1 MKKELGYDASGKQ
14 TNYLPI
20 PTDDEGRP
28 ANPPDIR
35 FDFKVYSEEQMLQIF
50 KVVNPKRKPRA
61 EMEFFPDLTRVNAD
75 GYYIAFDHNNTIGG
89 KPLPVGRAGWKW
101 LRKHKIFLTT
111 GIKVIPMYRGM
122 GIGERLWKE
131 RDRVIFRVAP
141 AVGFLSNFSP
151 GWINFVKSQYW
162 NIEPPVST
170 LPPSLVAEAEKTITD
185 PNKPRKMITYNLPGE
200 IYGDEPMRKA
210 WDIIKAPYRI
220 PVEYTQL
227 DDEDS
232 ELYADMEN
240 ELLSDWSLTDEDRK
254 EILFN
259 SPWFEGLKPKKTYRK
274 LNKFFQGAQEG
285 DPNTGYWTPN
295 IKEAVV
301 YALLGSDATGAYGGV
316 RDVGK
321 PEIRQVN
328 RTDEMV
334 DLTPD
339 TEFIADKWYEAKNK
353 KQLLQ
358 QMRDKTNTMSTGP
371 LRIHTD
377 KNLPYKTLPDYRM
390 KDFILEF
397 KKELE
402 DGRGGIYTEFAYTAM
417 GGINNRDRQYFI
429 DFLNEVLERYFG
441 GA

>member
-20 PTDDEGRP
+20 PTDDEGKP

-35 FDFKVYSEEQMLQIF
+35 FDFKVYSEEQMIEIF

-151 GWINFVKSQYW
+151 GWINFVRSQYW

-210 WDIIKAPYRI
+210 WGILKKSQFSTFLIEIFGIPRKVASNLNPSRSIQTAISNGRLIEFITQEDFARLMLLVERGQYTDFMRELERINNNYSRDLLPGVRETENRIKAERAR
-220 PVEYTQL
+220 ERRR
-227 DDEDS
+227 
-232 ELYADMEN
+232 
-240 ELLSDWSLTDEDRK
+240 TDPSFREAEKRRRDK
-254 EILFN
+254 
-259 SPWFEGLKPKKTYRK
+259 YRK
-274 LNKFFQGAQEG
+274 
-285 DPNTGYWTPN
+285 
-295 IKEAVV
+295 
-301 YALLGSDATGAYGGV
+301 
-316 RDVGK
+316 K
-321 PEIRQVN
+321 PEVRERDN
-328 RTDEMV
+328 RKARE
-334 DLTPD
+334 
-339 TEFIADKWYEAKNK
+339 
-353 KQLLQ
+353 
-358 QMRDKTNTMSTGP
+358 R
-371 LRIHTD
+371 
-377 KNLPYKTLPDYRM
+377 YRR
-390 KDFILEF
+390 
-397 KKELE
+397 KKEE
-402 DGRGGIYTEFAYTAM
+402 S
-417 GGINNRDRQYFI
+417 Q
-429 DFLNEVLERYFG
+429 
-441 GA
+441 

>member
-20 PTDDEGRP
+20 RTDDEGRP
-28 ANPPDIR
+28 INPDIQISS
-35 FDFKVYSEEQMLQIF
+35 KIYSEEEMLKEF
-50 KVVNPKRKPRA
+50 RKVNPSRKQRKD
-61 EMEFFPDLTRVNAD
+61 MEFFPDLTRVNAD
-75 GYYIAFDHNNTIGG
+75 GYFIAFDHNNPLGG
-89 KPLPVGRAGWKW
+89 EPLPVGRVGWKFFN
-101 LRKHKIFLTT
+101 KHGIYLTV

-122 GIGERLWKE
+122 GIAEKLWKL
-131 RDRVIFRVAP
+131 RDEKVFANKP
-141 AVGFLSNFSP
+141 AFGFASNFQE
-151 GWINFVKSQYW
+151 GWVNFIKRQGWEVD
-162 NIEPPVST
+162 PPVST
-170 LPPSLVAEAEKTITD
+170 LPKSVVAEAEKTLTD
-185 PNKPRKMITYNLPGE
+185 PERPRRMITLNLPE
-200 IYGDEPMRKA
+200 DMAMQKA
-210 WDIIKAPYRI
+210 WKIIKAPYRI
-220 PVEYTQL
+220 PVDYTEL
-227 DDEDS
+227 DEDGKDTYY
-232 ELYADMEN
+232 EMVNNLMGDF
-240 ELLSDWSLTDEDRK
+240 SLTDEDINR
-254 EILFN
+254 IIFN
-259 SPWFEGLKPKKTYRK
+259 SPWLSHLKPKTTNRK
-274 LNKFFQGAQEG
+274 LNKFFQGAQKG

-301 YALLGSDATGAYGGV
+301 YALLGSDTSGEYGGV

-321 PEIRQVN
+321 PEIRQAD

-339 TEFIADKWYEAKNK
+339 TEFLPNGFFEAKNK

-358 QMRDKTNTMSTGP
+358 QMRDKTDTTSTGA

-402 DGRGGIYTEFAYTAM
+402 DGKDGIYTQFAQTSM
-417 GGINNRDRQYFI
+417 GGIENEDKQFYI
-429 DFLNEVLERYFG
+429 DYLNGVLEKYFG